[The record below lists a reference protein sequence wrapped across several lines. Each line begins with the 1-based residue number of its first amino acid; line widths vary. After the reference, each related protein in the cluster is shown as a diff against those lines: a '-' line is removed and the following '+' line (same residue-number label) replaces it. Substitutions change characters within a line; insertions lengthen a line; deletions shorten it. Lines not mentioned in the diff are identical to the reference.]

1 MDSKVETDYDPH
13 RPTHSSPAAIFK
25 LPSEIVQ
32 YILSFLNVQH
42 LQSVYRTCHQ
52 FKAHVEDDQLWLP
65 LLRASLPDHDVPST
79 PLPALSYRELYLSQH
94 PYWFLPR
101 QRIWFSDD
109 AYNGK
114 LIVAKFDSTTGTI
127 SGYRLAAERPAA
139 QPQTWIVKPSVI
151 IHHVDP
157 RVYVSTD
164 DPVLSLTY
172 NDLFHSSH
180 SVPRSWDPSSEV
192 RMHVGRPEQRIN
204 ASLMLSK
211 DLPISTANIPNVA
224 VWPPR
229 TIPGMPRTRS
239 SAGNNSSNS
248 FMSKGHKPSTLDE
261 ISKTTFRLRT
271 WSHFTQGMLNL
282 GVRIGEEVSTWSTLD
297 PALYTPTRQKP
308 YQGLYIGDYAAH
320 GCEFLLVLQTEQAP
334 RHRRHSLGAD
344 NDGGDDDGGGA
355 RRRNYISAVLAALR
369 ERQFMDEEDEAD
381 MDHGYGSEDGAAGQ
395 LHTRHTIDG
404 NHARF
409 PAPGSVAANVE
420 DPDGSVHK
428 GAIEAIKITGDVN
441 VPRGEHTF
449 IADDI
454 GPDGTIR
461 IAHEPPF
468 RGARVVRSRGHVA
481 ARGFRDDEFIP
492 SQLFLISPDLMA
504 QYWLPFGHISFY
516 KRIKVDELLREG
528 PFGGGSASRGSS
540 EARH

>member
-1 MDSKVETDYDPH
+1 MGFFDWHSSSVPPNTSRPSPELSSTSSDSKVEMHNPH
-13 RPTHSSPAAIFK
+13 RPTHPSATAIFK
-25 LPSEIVQ
+25 LPPEIVQ
-32 YILSFLNVQH
+32 YILSFLDVQH
-42 LQSVYRTCHQ
+42 LQSVYRTCHEL
-52 FKAHVEDDQLWLP
+52 KAHVEDDQLWLP
-65 LLRASLPDHDVPST
+65 LLKASLPDHDIPST
-79 PLPALSYRELYLSQH
+79 PSPAVSYRQLYLSQH
-94 PYWFLPR
+94 PYWFLPH

-114 LIVAKFDSTTGTI
+114 LIVAKFNPITGTI
-127 SGYRLAAERPAA
+127 SGYRLAAERPEA

-151 IHHVDP
+151 IHHVNP

-172 NDLFHSSH
+172 SNDLFYSNGSA
-180 SVPRSWDPSSEV
+180 SRSWDPGSEV
-192 RMHVGRPEQRIN
+192 RMRVGRPEQKIN

-211 DLPISTANIPNVA
+211 DLPDSTANTPNVV
-224 VWPPR
+224 VWPPH
-229 TIPGMPRTRS
+229 TIPDMPRTRS
-239 SAGNNSSNS
+239 STGNNSSNS
-248 FMSKGHKPSTLDE
+248 FISKGHKPSTLDE

-297 PALYTPTRQKP
+297 PTLYTPTRQKP

-320 GCEFLLVLQTEQAP
+320 GCEFLLILQTEQAP
-334 RHRRHSLGAD
+334 RHQRHFLGAD
-344 NDGGDDDGGGA
+344 NDGGDDEGGAA

-369 ERQFMDEEDEAD
+369 ERQFMDEDEAS

-395 LHTRHTIDG
+395 LHARQTIDG
-404 NHARF
+404 AHARF
-409 PAPGSVAANVE
+409 PAPGSVTPNVE
-420 DPDGSVHK
+420 DPDGNIHK

-468 RGARVVRSRGHVA
+468 RGARVVKSRGHVA
-481 ARGFRDDEFIP
+481 ARGFRDGEYARLAGEFE
-492 SQLFLISPDLMA
+492 SMC
-504 QYWLPFGHISFY
+504 
-516 KRIKVDELLREG
+516 
-528 PFGGGSASRGSS
+528 
-540 EARH
+540 